1 MMDGKPMGG
10 GYEGCAEEMKRRI
23 LALIPDHPEILDMND
38 VWDLFKV
45 PGFYVD
51 DLGPSMA
58 QAMAA
63 LAAAQQEARANG

>member
-1 MMDGKPMGG
+1 MNRMEYSSICDNLVT
-10 GYEGCAEEMKRRI
+10 RI
-23 LALIPDHPEILDMND
+23 EALVPAHPEILTMRD

-45 PGFYVD
+45 PGFRCD

-63 LAAAQQEARANG
+63 LQEVQHRAQRTKR